1 MIAQNVVVLLEVLEH
16 FLERPLAM
24 PRLETATDLDRIP
37 MELQGLHPKNP
48 VNLPPKQGVQI
59 ELPPR
64 VRGTTPMFW
73 DWEGPGLTPHTQ
85 ALVDGL
91 VDAVDSW
98 PH

>member
-1 MIAQNVVVLLEVLEH
+1 
-16 FLERPLAM
+16 
-24 PRLETATDLDRIP
+24 
-37 MELQGLHPKNP
+37 
-48 VNLPPKQGVQI
+48 
-59 ELPPR
+59 
-64 VRGTTPMFW
+64 VRGTTPLFW